1 MGGISRIVG
10 IFFFLAVLFAGISS
24 IINLFETPVA
34 FLQEKLHLNRIAA
47 TTVIH
52 ALAIAVS
59 LCIQPWTSQW
69 MDMVSIYLCPLGAAS
84 AGIMFFWVM
93 KKNDALEAVQEGDSK
108 PIMKWFH
115 AFGKYVFVPLCL
127 LCFVL
132 GIAYGGIS

>member
-1 MGGISRIVG
+1 M
-10 IFFFLAVLFAGISS
+10 
-24 IINLFETPVA
+24 A
-34 FLQEKLHLNRIAA
+34 FLQEKLHLSRIAA
-47 TTVIH
+47 TTIIH
-52 ALAIAVS
+52 VLAIAVS

-84 AGIMFFWVM
+84 AGVMYFWVM
-93 KKNDALEAVQEGDSK
+93 KKEDALAAVQEGDDR

-115 AFGKYVFVPLCL
+115 AFGKFVFVPLCL